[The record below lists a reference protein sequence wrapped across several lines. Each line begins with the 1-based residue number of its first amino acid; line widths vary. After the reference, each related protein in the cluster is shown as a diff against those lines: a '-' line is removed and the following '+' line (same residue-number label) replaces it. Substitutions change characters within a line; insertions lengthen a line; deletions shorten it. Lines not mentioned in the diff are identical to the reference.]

1 VGTPPTVAAAEGRP
15 AVVHRLWRQQ
25 IRLWTAVGTLA
36 PRRGDAA
43 DVVPERVPTVTDC
56 TYSRGVS
63 AVVQTPVLP
72 DPRPATAEPG
82 RLAAIDSYRIPGHA
96 GIADLDAVVGYMAR
110 TVDAP
115 IAMINLVGSNE
126 QCYPAEYG
134 LDAAY
139 SHVPDELSFC
149 AYVVATRAPLQ
160 VADAR
165 DHPVFRTSPAV
176 AAGAIRSYLGVP
188 LIDED
193 GMVLGALAVVDS
205 VPRTFSEAER
215 ELLEIQVRLVRG
227 VLSLRRQ
234 VAWHRWDADLLA
246 AQGRAL
252 EAVAAGLPVEAV
264 LDVLSAA
271 VAGLATEAD
280 AGQVVRLQET
290 VDRLTAVATRADGWR
305 QALLRSAQQDPLTGL
320 ANRGHLLEAGR
331 AALAPGGAV
340 LFVDVDR
347 FKEVNDRGGHAVGD
361 QLLVRLAHR
370 LRDVVS
376 SAAPGAVVGRVGG
389 DEFVAVLP
397 GVDVVTATAIGHGL
411 AAALVDE
418 VEVGRRTVRVSAS
431 IGLATA
437 AAGDSLDEVLAQA
450 DRAMYG
456 AKERGRGVLHVAPA
470 ELPVPR

>member
-1 VGTPPTVAAAEGRP
+1 M
-15 AVVHRLWRQQ
+15 
-25 IRLWTAVGTLA
+25 
-36 PRRGDAA
+36 
-43 DVVPERVPTVTDC
+43 
-56 TYSRGVS
+56 S
-63 AVVQTPVLP
+63 AVVKTPVLP
-72 DPRPATAEPG
+72 DPRPAVAEPG
-82 RLAAIDSYRIPGHA
+82 RLAAIDSYRVPGHA
-96 GIADLDAVVGYMAR
+96 GIADLDAVVAYMAR
-110 TVDAP
+110 TVGAP
-115 IAMINLVGSNE
+115 IAMINLVGSGE
-126 QCYPAEYG
+126 QCYPAERG

-149 AYVVATRAPLQ
+149 AYVVALREPLQ
-160 VADAR
+160 VADAL
-165 DHPVFRTSPAV
+165 DHPVFRHSPAV

-193 GMVLGALAVVDS
+193 GVVLGALAVLDS
-205 VPRTFSEAER
+205 VPREYTAAER
-215 ELLEIQVRLVRG
+215 EMLEIQVRLVRS

-264 LDVLSAA
+264 VEVLSSA
-271 VAGLATEAD
+271 VAGLAAEAD
-280 AGQVVRLQET
+280 ADQEARLRET

-320 ANRGHLLEAGR
+320 ANRDHLLDTGR
-331 AALAPGGAV
+331 AALALGGAV

-370 LRDVVS
+370 LRDVVT
-376 SAAPGAVVGRVGG
+376 SAVPGAVVGRMGG

-397 GVDVVTATAIGHGL
+397 GVDAATATALGQGL
-411 AAALVDE
+411 ATALVDE
-418 VEVGRRTVRVSAS
+418 VQVGRRTVRVSAS

-437 AAGDSLDEVLAQA
+437 AAGDSLDEVLSLA

-456 AKERGRGVLHVAPA
+456 AKERGRGVLHVVQA
-470 ELPVPR
+470 ELPAPR